1 MTTLFSIITPVLDPS
16 AQEFEKCIASVQNQ
30 THTNWQWCVADNG
43 SLNPVIT
50 ERLRNLAAS
59 DSRVNL
65 KSLPTNLGISG
76 GSNAA
81 LEQAT
86 GEFVVLLDHDDELT
100 SDALATIADVI
111 ASVGSDV
118 DYLYSDEE
126 IVDTHGVR
134 VVHFAKPAWSPSRF
148 RAQMYCGHVSVLR
161 TEIVRLV
168 GGFRSEFDGSQDYD
182 IVLRVVERA
191 RKIIHIPRVLYRWC
205 SGEDSVALDPTGK
218 PWAYAAG
225 IKAVQAHC
233 DRMGIEADVVETP
246 TVGVHRLERRLRSQP
261 LVSIIIP
268 TACSEGLVWGKRDFL
283 VHRCLRSIAKNSTYK
298 NIEIVLIIDDLC
310 QTADALAELCNS
322 LDFKSVQVVHDLKP
336 FNFSRKVNLGAFH
349 AHGDRLLFL
358 NDDTEVIAPG
368 WIEAMLGLLE
378 EGDVGAVGA
387 ALLHP
392 DETYQ
397 HAGQYLNDKPHHVLY
412 RHPFSDP
419 GPMSCLLTEREC
431 GGVTAACVMTR
442 RDVFEAVGGFC
453 EDLPNN
459 YNDVDFSLKVR
470 SHDLR
475 VVWTPEARLWHH
487 ESSTRLKYA
496 SKFDSAR
503 SNHVLKFEHEF
514 MRRRWQREMASDP
527 YLTDALC
534 NAHDIPPT
542 FPLFR

>member
-1 MTTLFSIITPVLDPS
+1 M
-16 AQEFEKCIASVQNQ
+16 
-30 THTNWQWCVADNG
+30 
-43 SLNPVIT
+43 IT
-50 ERLRNLAAS
+50 ERLRALAAS
-59 DSRVNL
+59 DSRVTL
-65 KSLPTNLGISG
+65 TSLPTNLGISG

-81 LEQAT
+81 LEHTT

-100 SDALATIADVI
+100 SDALATIAEVI
-111 ASVGSDV
+111 ASVGDDV

-126 IVDTHGVR
+126 IIDTEGVR
-134 VVHFAKPAWSPSRF
+134 VVRFAKPAWSPSRF
-148 RAQMYCGHVSVLR
+148 RSQMYCGHVSVLR
-161 TEIVRLV
+161 TEIVLSV

-182 IVLRVVERA
+182 LVLRVVERA
-191 RKIIHIPRVLYRWC
+191 RKIIHIPRVLYRWR
-205 SGEDSVALDPTGK
+205 SGEDSVALDPSGK

-233 DRMGIEADVVETP
+233 DRIGIEADVVATE
-246 TVGVHRLERRLRSQP
+246 TVGVHRLARRLHSQP

-268 TACSEGLVWGKRDFL
+268 TACSEGLVWGKRDSL
-283 VHRCLRSIAKNSTYK
+283 VHRCLWSIAEKSTYK
-298 NIEIVLIIDDLC
+298 NVEIVLIVDDHC
-310 QTADALAELCNS
+310 QTSDHLAEVCTELEFPAS
-322 LDFKSVQVVHDLKP
+322 QIVQDSQP

-349 AHGDRLLFL
+349 ARGDRLLLL

-378 EGDVGAVGA
+378 EGDIGAVGA

-392 DETYQ
+392 DKTYQ
-397 HAGQYLNDKPHHVLY
+397 HAGQYLNEKPHHVLY

-496 SKFDSAR
+496 RQFDSAR
-503 SNHVLKFEHEF
+503 SNHVLEYEHEF
-514 MRRRWQREMASDP
+514 MRRRWQRELVSDP

-534 NAHDIPPT
+534 NDHDTSPE